1 MTSFHLFEFAMVI
14 LVGLF
19 WLQIF
24 LRGIARRNFKFE
36 YISYSVIT
44 VCFLEFYFTYV
55 IWQDG
60 KPVLALAYYFWIIFG
75 AYKGWKWIAGRTNW
89 DTMET
94 QFGVE
99 SIEKLK
105 NDDSGYFK
113 GKGLILV
120 MTKLFG
126 PRNFYYGLWIFVT
139 GIACLTFTL

>member
-36 YISYSVIT
+36 YISYSVII

-60 KPVLALAYYFWIIFG
+60 KPVLALASYFWIILALTRG
-75 AYKGWKWIAGRTNW
+75 GSGLLEEPLGIQWKHNLELRALRSLKMMI
-89 DTMET
+89 
-94 QFGVE
+94 V
-99 SIEKLK
+99 SILKEK
-105 NDDSGYFK
+105 D
-113 GKGLILV
+113 
-120 MTKLFG
+120 
-126 PRNFYYGLWIFVT
+126 
-139 GIACLTFTL
+139 

>member
-1 MTSFHLFEFAMVI
+1 MTRFHLFEFSIVL

-24 LRGIARRNFKFE
+24 LRGVARRNFKFE
-36 YISYSVIT
+36 YLSYSLIT

-60 KPVLALAYYFWIIFG
+60 KPVLALASYFWKNQLG
-75 AYKGWKWIAGRTNW
+75 YYGK
-89 DTMET
+89 

-99 SIEKLK
+99 SIEKLA
-105 NDDSGYFK
+105 NDDSAYFK

-126 PRNFYYGLWIFVT
+126 PRNFYYGL
-139 GIACLTFTL
+139 